1 MLNKMKS
8 DYLSFI
14 IVVASLIFLLEI
26 LFFNTGLIFSFLFS
40 GFLIYVGKKKWHW
53 LIGKALFVIGL
64 LSITFTV
71 FNMMTFNFL
80 LLATVLYF
88 LYKFLQAKKQPVEIQ
103 PNILPEREEQI
114 VRNEQKWFTN
124 KLFGSQKTPEH
135 SYTWDDVNIQCGI
148 SDTEI
153 DLSYTVLPKG
163 EAIIFIRN
171 VIGNIQILV
180 PYELELSIVHSGM
193 VGSIHI
199 LDKEEKSILNQTVHY
214 QTEHYKEATHRV
226 KIITSIFV
234 GSIEVKR
241 V

>member
-40 GFLIYVGKKKWHW
+40 GFLIYVGWKKWHW

-64 LSITFTV
+64 LSITFTI

-88 LYKFLQAKKQPVEIQ
+88 LYKFLQAKKQPVVIQ

-124 KLFGSQKTPEH
+124 KLFGRQKTPEQ

-163 EAIIFIRN
+163 EAIIYIRN

-199 LDKEEKSILNQTVHY
+199 LDKEEKSILNQTIHY
-214 QTEHYKEATHRV
+214 QTENYKEATHKV
-226 KIITSIFV
+226 KIVTSIFV

>member
-1 MLNKMKS
+1 MLNKVKS

-14 IVVASLIFLLEI
+14 IVVACLIFLLEI

-40 GFLIYVGKKKWHW
+40 SFLMYVGRKKWHW
-53 LIGKALFVIGL
+53 LIGKALFAIGL

-71 FNMMTFNFL
+71 FNMMTFNFI
-80 LLATVLYF
+80 LLATVLYI

-103 PNILPEREEQI
+103 PAIQTEQEEL
-114 VRNEQKWFTN
+114 VRNEQKWFSN
-124 KLFGSQKTPEH
+124 KLFGRQKTPEQ

-148 SDTEI
+148 SDTQI

-163 EAIIFIRN
+163 EAIIFVRN

-193 VGSIHI
+193 VGSVHI
-199 LDKEEKSILNQTVHY
+199 LDHEEKSILNRTVHY
-214 QTEHYKEATHRV
+214 QTGNFREATHKV
-226 KIITSIFV
+226 KIVTSIFV

>member
-40 GFLIYVGKKKWHW
+40 GFLMYIGKKKWHW
-53 LIGKALFVIGL
+53 LIGKALFVIGV

-80 LLATVLYF
+80 ILATVLYF
-88 LYKFLQAKKQPVEIQ
+88 LYKFLQAKKHPVEMQ
-103 PNILPEREEQI
+103 PSIMPKQEEQV

-124 KLFGSQKTPEH
+124 KLFGGQKTPDH

-148 SDTEI
+148 SDTQI

-163 EAIIFIRN
+163 ESIIFIRN
-171 VIGNIQILV
+171 VIGNIQIMV
-180 PYELELSIVHSGM
+180 PYELELNIVHSGM
-193 VGSIHI
+193 VGSINI
-199 LDKEEKSILNQTVHY
+199 LEQEEKSILNQTVHY
-214 QTEHYKEATHRV
+214 QTANYREATHKV
-226 KIITSIFV
+226 KIVTSIFV